1 MAASIKDI
9 SQVKIPEAYELIKGE
24 FVSEVDSFVLYLRHK
39 LSRARVLIFSNKDDN
54 KVFNIG
60 FRTPPKDATGV
71 PHIIEHTVLCGSKN
85 FPVKDPFVEL
95 VKGSLN
101 TYLNAT
107 TYPDKTMYPVASC
120 NDKDFQNLMHVYMD
134 AVFYPNIYQHEEIFK
149 QEGWHYEL
157 ESEDG
162 DITYNGVVY
171 NEMKGAYSSEERV
184 LECFVM
190 NSLFPDNTYRHESG
204 GDPACIPELT
214 YEEYLDFHRN
224 YYHPSNSYIYL
235 YGDMDIEERLIFMDE
250 NYLKDFPA
258 IAVDSDISLQ
268 KPFGKMKDLSKNYAV
283 AMDADCTEKTYY
295 AYAAAMDVTLDQ
307 RVCRAFELLFYVL
320 VEMPGALL
328 KQALLDAGIG
338 SDIDG
343 EFCDILRQSY
353 FCITT
358 KNAKPGQKEEFYRI
372 IRETLEK
379 AVEEGI
385 DRKILEAAIN
395 GTEFREREADFGS
408 APKGLLYSI
417 RTFKTWLYDDEKPY
431 DSLCYDE
438 YYVFLREQLKT
449 DYYEQLI
456 RKYILGNPHSV
467 LVEMIPEPG
476 LAAKSEDAIIGKLK
490 KYKEGMSK
498 EEIQKLIADTKALKA
513 YQEEPTPKEQLE
525 KIPLL
530 RREDIRKTVLPYY
543 NEERESGG
551 VKIIHHRI
559 PTNHIIYLRLLFDI
573 NELEEYMPQVSFL
586 TTLLGYMDTKQHTY
600 TEFDTETNLYTGGIA
615 SDVDIYCQNHD
626 SDDYKL
632 YFEVRTKMLRDK
644 LKPSLDLLAEMM
656 FETIFTDE
664 KHLREVVAE
673 GRSRLKVRLMYSGHQ
688 AAAGRATA
696 GFSKSA
702 WLNDHYI
709 GLGYYEYLVRL
720 DENFEEEKE
729 ALIAGCK
736 ALLKKIFKKDSLLVS
751 VTGEEEEYQ
760 ELEKELPAFMEKLSA
775 FGSVDEK
782 NIVGTSEGGTSGMEM
797 LKPYVPHPEAVKE
810 AFSTP
815 AEIQYVAV
823 GGSFSKT
830 RHNFGALRVARHLL
844 NYDYLWNE
852 VRVKGGAYGVSC
864 QFQRE
869 GDGYFASYR
878 DPNLSSTIDVY
889 RGAAEFLE
897 KYDAE
902 EREITKTI
910 IGTISGMDTPLTPSM
925 KGRRSLTGYL
935 SGISIEELQKER
947 DQVLGCTL
955 EDIRALSPVMRAVT
969 EGENLC
975 VIGNEKRIAEEKE
988 LFAAVKPLS

>member
-1 MAASIKDI
+1 MAASIKNI

-39 LSRARVLIFSNKDDN
+39 LSRARVLVFSNKDDN

-71 PHIIEHTVLCGSKN
+71 PHIIEHTVLCGSKS

-101 TYLNAT
+101 TFLNAT

-134 AVFYPNIYQHEEIFK
+134 AVFYPNIYQYEEIFK

-157 ESEDG
+157 ESEDAE
-162 DITYNGVVY
+162 ITYNGVVY

-184 LECFVM
+184 LDCFVM

-214 YEEYLDFHRN
+214 YEEYLNFHRT

-258 IAVDSDISLQ
+258 IVVDSEIALQ
-268 KPFGKMKDLSKNYAV
+268 KPFDKIKDLSKNYAV
-283 AMDADCTEKTYY
+283 ATDADCTEKTYY

-307 RVCRAFELLFYVL
+307 KVCRAFELLFYVL

-358 KNAKPGQKEEFYRI
+358 KNAKSGQKEDFYQV
-372 IRETLEK
+372 IRKTLEK
-379 AVEEGI
+379 VVAEGI

-408 APKGLLYSI
+408 APKGLLYGI
-417 RTFKTWLYDDEKPY
+417 RTFKTWLYDEEKPY
-431 DSLCYDE
+431 DALCYDA
-438 YYVFLREQLKT
+438 YYAFLREQLKT

-456 RKYILGNPHSV
+456 QKYILDNPHAV

-476 LAAKSEDAIIGKLK
+476 LAAKAEEAVTEKLK
-490 KYKEGMSK
+490 KYKESLQE

-543 NEERESGG
+543 NEEKENSG
-551 VKIIHHRI
+551 VKIIHHQI
-559 PTNHIIYLRLLFDI
+559 PTNHIIYLRLLFDM

-586 TTLLGYMDTKQHTY
+586 TTLLGYMDTKRHTY
-600 TEFDTETNLYTGGIA
+600 TEFDTETNLYTGGIS
-615 SDVDIYCQNHD
+615 SDVDIYCRNHD

-656 FETIFTDE
+656 FETLFTDE

-702 WLNDHYI
+702 WLNDRYI
-709 GLGYYEYLVRL
+709 GVGYYEYLERL
-720 DENFEEEKE
+720 DEHFEEEKE

-736 ALLKKIFKKDSLLVS
+736 ALLKKIFKKESLLVS
-751 VTGEEEEYQ
+751 ITGEEEEYQ
-760 ELEKELPAFMEKLSA
+760 ELEKELPAFIEKLLA
-775 FGSVDEK
+775 FE
-782 NIVGTSEGGTSGMEM
+782 SENGKGDCDAGEDGRSGMAV
-797 LKPYVPHPEAVKE
+797 LKPYVPNPEAVKE

-823 GGSFSKT
+823 GGSFSNVV
-830 RHNFGALRVARHLL
+830 HNFGALRVARHLL

-869 GDGYFASYR
+869 GDGYFTSYR

-897 KYDAE
+897 NYDAE

-947 DQVLGCTL
+947 DQVLGCSL
-955 EDIRALSPVMRAVT
+955 EDIRSLSPVMRAVT
-969 EGENLC
+969 EAENLC

-988 LFAAVKPLS
+988 LFTEVKPLS